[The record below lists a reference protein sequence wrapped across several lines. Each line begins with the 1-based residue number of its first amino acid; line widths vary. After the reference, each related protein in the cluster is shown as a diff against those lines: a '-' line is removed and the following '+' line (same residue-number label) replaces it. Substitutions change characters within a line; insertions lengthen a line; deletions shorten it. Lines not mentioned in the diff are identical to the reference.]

1 MAQVFC
7 ATPGQSGVPEAY
19 QCPTLTKGSSLLQAL
34 GGIDTTFV
42 YYVELDHETVVVGV
56 APIQSRPPNAAPT
69 LRMTENGSEPV
80 FVLYIALRDDE
91 FTDLTPEM
99 LAAAKEIRTDFIYE
113 TPEFWDES
121 CGKKMK

>member
-1 MAQVFC
+1 
-7 ATPGQSGVPEAY
+7 
-19 QCPTLTKGSSLLQAL
+19 
-34 GGIDTTFV
+34 
-42 YYVELDHETVVVGV
+42 
-56 APIQSRPPNAAPT
+56 
-69 LRMTENGSEPV
+69 MTENGSEPV